1 MLHPADWVFVTC
13 CGFDPSATDLTIL
26 TTSSKSGKELVL
38 SLEWINSPST
48 VTSNE
53 AGKLWKNQVSKK
65 VKPKL

>member
-1 MLHPADWVFVTC
+1 VTDC
-13 CGFDPSATDLTIL
+13 TIL

-53 AGKLWKNQVSKK
+53 A
-65 VKPKL
+65 VKSVNGMKTKSAFMKTMQIRH